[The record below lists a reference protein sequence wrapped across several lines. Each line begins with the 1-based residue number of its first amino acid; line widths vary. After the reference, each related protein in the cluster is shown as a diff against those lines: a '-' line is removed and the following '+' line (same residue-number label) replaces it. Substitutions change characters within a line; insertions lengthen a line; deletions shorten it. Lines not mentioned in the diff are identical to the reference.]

1 MIRDI
6 DFSKRTFLSGAAA
19 LGVALASKRVFA
31 GSENPSVLPMRV
43 KNVNTTSIRDA
54 VSLGCRTM
62 SSVFNRDDH
71 DIPFFASQVWPNAEL
86 SFFRYHSEAHVPGRH
101 LNALLNAEDALGIPV
116 DEAAIDKHAAAAF
129 FSFSGPVPFP
139 LNRNTIGGKLQI
151 FFPHNLREGFHALY
165 ALVKYRKSERAR
177 TLAEQSIAAIMKY
190 WKPDAGWDRHYLVN
204 TLGLEVVDAPFIIGI
219 GRALG
224 PLVKYYRATQY
235 KPALELATI
244 LQEKTIAEYFT
255 ASGEFDAKRFGGHVH
270 STTCVM
276 SSLAQFADAT
286 NDSAV
291 MERAQIFFE
300 GGLKQ
305 VSDEIGWAAE
315 TAGEPVPDNGE
326 ANNTGDILE
335 TALLLGQHVDVAYF
349 QRAERILRCHLL
361 PCQLRDVSWI
371 VDPPNPKG
379 EDGKRDIANRHL
391 GAFGFPAPYGHKPV
405 GADSISFN
413 MDIVGGAVGSLCEA
427 WRSATKFDDSGHRV
441 NLWMDRESPEIK
453 ILSPY
458 NHGALRIELRK
469 PGTLTIRMPDWLS
482 PQDISSDLIKPP
494 REFQNGYLVIAK
506 PPVGKEI
513 RIRVPLKESRVS
525 LNHRTHKIVATL
537 KGDSIS
543 AMENLG
549 APLAYFDPL
558 S

>member
-1 MIRDI
+1 
-6 DFSKRTFLSGAAA
+6 
-19 LGVALASKRVFA
+19 
-31 GSENPSVLPMRV
+31 MRV